1 MRLRLLAVTAA
12 VILLPS
18 VLRAQYGYFGENK
31 VQFKEF
37 DWRVMQGPH
46 VDLHY
51 YPAEEEL
58 ARVALAYAE
67 ESYGVLSRRFNHEV
81 PHRVPL
87 IVYASHTDF
96 EQTNILPYV
105 PPEGLLG
112 VTDFAKE
119 RVTLPFTGSYYEFK
133 HTIRH
138 ELVHVFQLSL
148 EGQTYRRYPREHHAA
163 LPLWWT
169 EGLAEYFSIGTDN
182 QGEMLLRELTVT
194 GQLPPLPQLTYAGGG
209 AIYPIGAKI
218 HEFLAERYGEWRI
231 LEVYDQTWKYET
243 FDQLMEGVYGQSL
256 QQISEAWRYWMRQKY
271 YPAVQDS
278 RPLALE
284 ARRID
289 NLAIKPAVVRDST
302 DSTSRV
308 LYFSPADGYTDIYS
322 TRMDGEDRRAVVKG
336 ERTPEFESFHFFDSR
351 LDVWR
356 GRLLAFTSK
365 YLDRDALF
373 IWDLKR
379 GQKVG
384 RFQFPDLVGILSPS
398 WSPDGQSLVFS
409 GLAENGYSDL
419 YRLWISDGRLER
431 LTNDRYQDV
440 DPSVSPDGKTVV
452 FASDRTPFGISGGK
466 NLFTLDLASGTVAYL
481 TYGDWKDT
489 GPRWDWATGRIWF
502 ASDRDGS
509 SQIYA
514 IDASG
519 NGNRVTDVMGGAF
532 DPQYDPAD
540 STIVFG
546 GFADLSLGIY
556 RSRVPSDTGGPAT
569 AVRLA
574 ASREPPDWSWPELA
588 ASSAVASGRPQPYRQ
603 RFTLDFAAGDAIVVP
618 GLGAAQGADFLFS
631 DLLEDH
637 LVLLQLSSF
646 QGTGLGNF
654 FGNINGTLLY
664 LNQAHRINWGVGVF
678 RLRGEFFE
686 GDLSTVYT
694 ETSTGVLGQIRYPF
708 DRFRRLELEYR
719 LEHSDRFD
727 FGSIDVVTG
736 GDPTTLHRVG
746 WLSSNYLSYVKD
758 NTLWL
763 DTGPIDGERFA
774 VTGGVVNDIS
784 HGRFDSWV
792 AFGDY
797 RRYIRTSLRSGFA
810 FRAMGY
816 YGGGERPR
824 RTNIGGSWAIRG
836 YPYYGYVAGTRAWM
850 VNLEWRFPITDY
862 LDLGFPFGPVR
873 FPGVQGAFF
882 WDEGRAWTPLTEAR
896 GTLGSSGLGFRMPLG
911 PAFVLR
917 LDMGYR
923 FSSGN
928 VDLYSLPLSSQG
940 RRFVDLFFGFNY

>member
-419 YRLWISDGRLER
+419 YRLW
-431 LTNDRYQDV
+431 
-440 DPSVSPDGKTVV
+440 
-452 FASDRTPFGISGGK
+452 
-466 NLFTLDLASGTVAYL
+466 
-481 TYGDWKDT
+481 
-489 GPRWDWATGRIWF
+489 
-502 ASDRDGS
+502 
-509 SQIYA
+509 
-514 IDASG
+514 
-519 NGNRVTDVMGGAF
+519 
-532 DPQYDPAD
+532 
-540 STIVFG
+540 
-546 GFADLSLGIY
+546 
-556 RSRVPSDTGGPAT
+556 
-569 AVRLA
+569 
-574 ASREPPDWSWPELA
+574 
-588 ASSAVASGRPQPYRQ
+588 
-603 RFTLDFAAGDAIVVP
+603 
-618 GLGAAQGADFLFS
+618 
-631 DLLEDH
+631 
-637 LVLLQLSSF
+637 
-646 QGTGLGNF
+646 
-654 FGNINGTLLY
+654 
-664 LNQAHRINWGVGVF
+664 
-678 RLRGEFFE
+678 
-686 GDLSTVYT
+686 
-694 ETSTGVLGQIRYPF
+694 
-708 DRFRRLELEYR
+708 
-719 LEHSDRFD
+719 
-727 FGSIDVVTG
+727 
-736 GDPTTLHRVG
+736 
-746 WLSSNYLSYVKD
+746 
-758 NTLWL
+758 
-763 DTGPIDGERFA
+763 
-774 VTGGVVNDIS
+774 
-784 HGRFDSWV
+784 
-792 AFGDY
+792 
-797 RRYIRTSLRSGFA
+797 
-810 FRAMGY
+810 
-816 YGGGERPR
+816 
-824 RTNIGGSWAIRG
+824 
-836 YPYYGYVAGTRAWM
+836 
-850 VNLEWRFPITDY
+850 
-862 LDLGFPFGPVR
+862 
-873 FPGVQGAFF
+873 
-882 WDEGRAWTPLTEAR
+882 
-896 GTLGSSGLGFRMPLG
+896 
-911 PAFVLR
+911 
-917 LDMGYR
+917 
-923 FSSGN
+923 
-928 VDLYSLPLSSQG
+928 
-940 RRFVDLFFGFNY
+940 